1 MMNNLRGNTWST
13 NCGWPRFP
21 EEAKNGPDAE
31 KEDEGTKKLCWLEG
45 EGDDGLN
52 DWEGLNA
59 GGGELFGL
67 NADRN
72 ISGLP
77 PSLESSKISRLSLKA
92 GKRVSGEEKREG
104 QALSLSPLEDWISF
118 LGDLASH
125 GRPTLTSREGRREFL
140 NIGL

>member
-45 EGDDGLN
+45 DDGLK
-52 DWEGLNA
+52 A

-104 QALSLSPLEDWISF
+104 QALNLSPLEDWVSF

>member
-45 EGDDGLN
+45 DDGLK
-52 DWEGLNA
+52 A

-77 PSLESSKISRLSLKA
+77 PSLESSKISRFSLKA

-104 QALSLSPLEDWISF
+104 QALSRSPLEDWISF

>member
-1 MMNNLRGNTWST
+1 MNNLRGNTWST

-45 EGDDGLN
+45 DDGLK
-52 DWEGLNA
+52 A

-92 GKRVSGEEKREG
+92 GKRVSGDEKREG
-104 QALSLSPLEDWISF
+104 QALNLSPLEDWVSF

>member
-31 KEDEGTKKLCWLEG
+31 KEDEGTKKLCWL
-45 EGDDGLN
+45 DV
-52 DWEGLNA
+52 EGLKA

-77 PSLESSKISRLSLKA
+77 PSLESSKISRFSLKA

-125 GRPTLTSREGRREFL
+125 GRPTLTRREGRRELL

>member
-1 MMNNLRGNTWST
+1 MNNLRGNTWST

-45 EGDDGLN
+45 DDGLK
-52 DWEGLNA
+52 A

-104 QALSLSPLEDWISF
+104 QALSRSPLEDWISF